1 MAVYFCDY
9 LFHFYGA
16 QKWNFEKW
24 YYAHL
29 SVYIAIILA
38 FGHQLELGGDFAE
51 SKIFTWYWYLLY
63 AFVALMLA
71 IYRFGKPLWL
81 FYKHRFYIEKIIA
94 ETPDVTSV
102 YISGKQIDQFKF
114 NPGQFV
120 IVRFL
125 DKQRRWQAHPFSLS
139 QPFNGQNIRL
149 SIKASGDFTATTYNL
164 QFTTP
169 VLLEGPYGVFTPNKL
184 KNNKALLIAG
194 GIGITPIRGIMEAL
208 GENKKEVILLYA
220 NKTEKDIALR
230 KEIEKLGEKYHFP
243 VHHILNN
250 QPKSPNLKSQVSSLT
265 TIHNGMINQDLLQ
278 KLVPE
283 INTYEVFLCGP
294 PPMMAAITKT
304 LISLGVPKQN
314 IYFEKFSL

>member
-1 MAVYFCDY
+1 MV
-9 LFHFYGA
+9 LK
-16 QKWNFEKW
+16 KWNFEKW

-102 YISGKQIDQFKF
+102 YISGKQMDKFKF
-114 NPGQFV
+114 HPGQFV

-149 SIKASGDFTATTYNL
+149 SIKASGDFTSQASL
-164 QFTTP
+164 LTP
-169 VLLEGPYGVFTPNKL
+169 HSSLLIEGPYGVFTPNKL

-208 GENKKEVILLYA
+208 GENKKEAILLYA

-230 KEIEKLGEKYHFP
+230 EEIEKLGEKYHFP
-243 VHHILNN
+243 IHHILNN
-250 QPKSPNLKSQVSSLT
+250 QPKSPNLKSQVSSLI
-265 TIHNGMINQDLLQ
+265 TIHDGMINQNLIQSEVDD
-278 KLVPE
+278 
-283 INTYEVFLCGP
+283 ITHWEVFLCGP
-294 PPMMAAITKT
+294 PPMMTAITKV
-304 LISLGVPKQN
+304 LIALGVPKQS
-314 IYFEKFSL
+314 IYFERFSL